1 MPKYFSDDEN
11 GERRTK
17 ERRTGGV
24 ETEKK
29 QLVVIDTNVFMLHGR
44 IALFQY
50 GKNDIYISKTVRDE
64 LEHEKKDKQRRI
76 GENVRQTNALLVRAL
91 LNKTPDQ
98 IKNGIPIQELVSMVF
113 GEKVRVNATGRIF
126 FQTEES
132 KNNPELFGEE
142 FKNGEII
149 GIVVRT
155 ENGEEKTVFISSDN
169 GKQITKALRNKN
181 DREILL
187 IAHELQNA
195 GERVLLIT
203 DDNCFLSRAIL
214 EGIPAEKYR
223 ENIQITQKKAR
234 KRPGRKTSQRN
245 KDWNK

>member
-1 MPKYFSDDEN
+1 MPKYFTDEN

-17 ERRTGGV
+17 ERRTGGL

-29 QLVVIDTNVFMLHGR
+29 QLVLLDSNIFMLHGR

-50 GKNDIYISKTVRDE
+50 GKNDIYLSKTVQDE
-64 LEHEKKDKQRRI
+64 LEHEKKDKRKI
-76 GENVRQTNALLVRAL
+76 GENVRQTNALFVLAL
-91 LNKTPDQ
+91 QEKTPDE
-98 IKNGIPIQELVSMVF
+98 IKRGIPLEKIAPFVF

-126 FQTEES
+126 FQSEDS
-132 KNNPELFGEE
+132 KNNPELFGED
-142 FKNGEII
+142 FKNGEIV
-149 GIVVRT
+149 GIVIRMKS
-155 ENGEEKTVFISSDN
+155 GEEKTISVSPDN

-203 DDNCFLSRAIL
+203 DDNCFLSRTIL

-223 ENIQITQKKAR
+223 ESIQITQKKAR

-245 KDWNK
+245 QEWN